1 MKNVLLISSICAA
14 LFFVISCGNNNS
26 QTDTHIH
33 DDGSTH
39 KDHDTTKPVQQEFN
53 VADTTKKDTT
63 THTHADGEKH
73 SH

>member
-1 MKNVLLISSICAA
+1 MKKVLLVSSICAA
-14 LFFVISCGNNNS
+14 MFFVISCNNNNS
-26 QTDTHIH
+26 KPDTHTH

-39 KDHDTTKPVQQEFN
+39 ADHDTVKPAQQEFN

-63 THTHADGEKH
+63 AHAHENGKKH